1 LRRDRFAPPLRLLR
15 ATRAIPFAVLAVVA
29 CSSGPDDDAL
39 FPLGKGRSWTYR
51 VATTID
57 ETARTESESLTLVN
71 RGADRV
77 DGAVSWRRR
86 TDAGLE
92 YWHRVDA
99 TGIYRIASR
108 NPLER
113 EAQLDAQRRYVLRK
127 PYAVG
132 TEWEASTTAYVLARK
147 NEVPREVR
155 HTHKAFPMT
164 YRIDALDQ
172 QVQTPAGTFEACL
185 RVAGRAEIRL
195 YVDAMFQWR
204 QIPLTTLE
212 WYCPNVGL
220 VRLERKEPSPTKF
233 MVGGTVTMELT
244 SWQ

>member
-1 LRRDRFAPPLRLLR
+1 MRIAALL
-15 ATRAIPFAVLAVVA
+15 TPVMLLLAA
-29 CSSGPDDDAL
+29 CGSSPGDDAL
-39 FPLGKGRSWTYR
+39 FPLAKGKRWTYR
-51 VATTID
+51 VSTVIDEAESTQRETLVLDNRGSDTID
-57 ETARTESESLTLVN
+57 
-71 RGADRV
+71 GA
-77 DGAVSWRRR
+77 ASWRRR
-86 TDAGLE
+86 SDAGIE
-92 YWHRVDA
+92 YWLRSDA

-113 EAQLDAQRRYVLRK
+113 EPQLDKPRRYVLQK

-132 TEWEASTTAYVLARK
+132 TEWEAPTTAYVLARK

-155 HTHKAFPMT
+155 YIHKAFPMH
-164 YRIDALDQ
+164 YRIEALAEK
-172 QVQTPAGTFEACL
+172 VKTPAGEFEGCL

-204 QIPLTTLE
+204 DIPLTTVE
-212 WYCPNVGL
+212 WYCPGVGL
-220 VRLERKEPSPTKF
+220 VKLERKEASPTKF

>member
-1 LRRDRFAPPLRLLR
+1 MRVPCFAPAFLL
-15 ATRAIPFAVLAVVA
+15 TLVA
-29 CSSGPDDDAL
+29 CSSGLEDDAL
-39 FPLGKGRSWTYR
+39 FPLAKGREWTYQ
-51 VATTID
+51 VSTVID
-57 ETARTESESLTLVN
+57 ETDRTTRESITLSN

-86 TDAGLE
+86 SDAGIE
-92 YWHRVDA
+92 YWHRIDP

-108 NPLER
+108 SPLER
-113 EAQLDAQRRYVLRK
+113 EAQLDPQRRYVLRK

-132 TEWEASTTAYVLARK
+132 TEWEASTVAYVLARK
-147 NEVPREVR
+147 NEMPREVR
-155 HTHKAFPMT
+155 YTHKAFPMT
-164 YRIDALDQ
+164 YRIEAVDQ
-172 QVQTPAGTFEACL
+172 PVRTPAGKFEGCL

-212 WYCPNVGL
+212 WYCPSVGL
-220 VRLERKEPSPTKF
+220 VRLERKEPSPSKF

>member
-1 LRRDRFAPPLRLLR
+1 MRLAALLSPLMLLLAACGAAP
-15 ATRAIPFAVLAVVA
+15 
-29 CSSGPDDDAL
+29 GEDAL
-39 FPLGKGRSWTYR
+39 FPLAEGRSWTYR
-51 VATTID
+51 VSTLIDEAEGAQRETLVLANRGSDTID
-57 ETARTESESLTLVN
+57 
-71 RGADRV
+71 GAP
-77 DGAVSWRRR
+77 SWRRR
-86 TDAGLE
+86 SDAGIE
-92 YWHRVDA
+92 YWLRSDA

-113 EAQLDAQRRYVLRK
+113 EPQLDNPRRYVLQK
-127 PYAVG
+127 PYTVG
-132 TEWEASTTAYVLARK
+132 TEWEAPTTAYVLARK

-155 HTHKAFPMT
+155 YIHKAFPMH
-164 YRIDALDQ
+164 YRIEALAEK
-172 QVQTPAGTFEACL
+172 VETPAGQFEGCV

-204 QIPLTTLE
+204 DIPLVTLE
-212 WYCPNVGL
+212 WYCPGVGL

>member
-1 LRRDRFAPPLRLLR
+1 MRRGLLLCTTPLLLAACG
-15 ATRAIPFAVLAVVA
+15 AT
-29 CSSGPDDDAL
+29 PDDDAL
-39 FPLGKGRSWTYR
+39 FPLAKGRSWTYR

-57 ETARTESESLTLVN
+57 GADAPAPERETRVLAN
-71 RGADRV
+71 RGADTI
-77 DGAVSWRRR
+77 DGALSWRRR
-86 TDAGLE
+86 SESGIE
-92 YWHRVDA
+92 YWLRSDA

-113 EAQLDAQRRYVLRK
+113 EPQLDATRRYVLRK

-132 TEWEASTTAYVLARK
+132 TEWEATTTAYVLARK

-155 HTHKAFPMT
+155 YTHKAFPMT
-164 YRIDALDQ
+164 YRIEALAEK
-172 QVQTPAGTFEACL
+172 VQTPAGNFEGCA

-204 QIPLTTLE
+204 EIPLSTLE

-220 VRLERKEPSPTKF
+220 VRVERKEPSPTRF

>member
-1 LRRDRFAPPLRLLR
+1 MRAAALLAPAMLL
-15 ATRAIPFAVLAVVA
+15 LAA
-29 CSSGPDDDAL
+29 CGAAPSDDAL
-39 FPLGKGRSWTYR
+39 FPLAEGRRWTYQVSTVIDEADSTQR
-51 VATTID
+51 ETLVLSNRGSDTID
-57 ETARTESESLTLVN
+57 
-71 RGADRV
+71 GAP
-77 DGAVSWRRR
+77 SWRRR
-86 TDAGLE
+86 SDSGIE
-92 YWHRVDA
+92 YWLRSDA

-113 EAQLDAQRRYVLRK
+113 EPQLDKPRRYVLQK

-132 TEWEASTTAYVLARK
+132 TEWEAPTTAYVLARK

-155 HTHKAFPMT
+155 HFHKAFPMR
-164 YRIDALDQ
+164 YRIEALDEK
-172 QVQTPAGTFEACL
+172 VKTPAGEFEGCV

-204 QIPLTTLE
+204 DIPLVTLE
-212 WYCPNVGL
+212 WYCAGVGL
-220 VRLERKEPSPTKF
+220 VRLERKEPTPTKF